1 MARKVS
7 LPIRIKAAFA
17 KLLVALRKAT
27 KIMFSRPSIANYLM
41 FSFILL
47 SALGAG
53 MIYVPAGL
61 ITAGVCC
68 GLFGYLLGSE

>member
-1 MARKVS
+1 MLTRTKRRKRQDQREEDFS
-7 LPIRIKAAFA
+7 GMFRNL
-17 KLLVALRKAT
+17 LRKIFT
-27 KIMFSRPSIANYLM
+27 RPSIANILM

-47 SALGAG
+47 SAFGAG
-53 MIYVPAGL
+53 MIYIPAGF

>member
-1 MARKVS
+1 
-7 LPIRIKAAFA
+7 
-17 KLLVALRKAT
+17 
-27 KIMFSRPSIANYLM
+27 M

-47 SALGAG
+47 CAFGAG
-53 MIYVPAGL
+53 MIYIPAGF